1 MPSDEMTTE
10 INDETTIESLTT
22 NTIET
27 TTTTL
32 MPTLTTTET
41 TIPTRP
47 ITTLALIN
55 EAQIHNER
63 TTTTTT
69 KMMNYSYRTKNLST
83 HHWLQSYHTK
93 TTEQLKFN
101 YFDRSKLD
109 LCDGFYDAITM
120 YKGILFIFKGQ
131 VCIFIRIINFF
142 LFSFNLVFLAI

>member
-22 NTIET
+22 NIIET

-63 TTTTTT
+63 TTTTT

-93 TTEQLKFN
+93 TTEQIKFN